1 MVLARLH
8 ADRSVDHNRLAGEYT
23 SSRLVVS
30 FAPAIICGEPPLAD
44 QLVSLPPTQQ
54 CVQQPSTPWL
64 GEWPNATLLHVPD
77 QRSPKS
83 PLRLRNVAPTS
94 VRPKYIEVRRRA
106 SQVICP
112 SV

>member
-1 MVLARLH
+1 MVQERRH
-8 ADRSVDHNRLAGEYT
+8 ADRSVDHNRPAEEYI

-30 FAPAIICGEPPLAD
+30 SASAVTCGQPLLVD
-44 QLVSLPPTQQ
+44 QLESLPRLSSVCSSPPRHGRGS
-54 CVQQPSTPWL
+54 V
-64 GEWPNATLLHVPD
+64 PNATLLHVPD

-83 PLRLRNVAPTS
+83 ALRLRNVAPTS
-94 VRPKYIEVRRRA
+94 VRPKCIEVRRRA